1 MRSADRVI
9 GSSGEA
15 RATAARPFIVH
26 LVHELNVIR
35 VTPLVLDGPMIR

>member
-15 RATAARPFIVH
+15 RATAARSFVVQVI
-26 LVHELNVIR
+26 HELHVIR
-35 VTPLVLDGPMIR
+35 VTPLVLDDPMIR